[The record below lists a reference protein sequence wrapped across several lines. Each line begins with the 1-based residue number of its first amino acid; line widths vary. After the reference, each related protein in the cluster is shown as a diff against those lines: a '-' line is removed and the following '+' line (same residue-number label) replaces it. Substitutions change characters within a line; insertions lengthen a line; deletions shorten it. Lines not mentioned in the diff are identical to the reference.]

1 MLTSPF
7 LARSH
12 QVLSSFARFLQQNLR
27 LSKSGFY
34 PYSIVSFLAV
44 PLAIAWAA
52 HGENWITTTLIAIFL
67 TAATFVIYLGFL
79 SLQKALRWSGNI
91 ASSVSII
98 IATGAI
104 RGWLLHLTLG
114 YFDYTQL
121 ASALQRVLN
130 SAFTTL
136 IWLGLAN
143 LIVEGNRR
151 YRRRFRAILSQLLV
165 VNLRNSGSAQ
175 AGFAVIAHDLALLQ
189 TRLGESYSAVKDSS
203 EDATSMNTAA
213 NEIRT
218 QIESALKPLSKR
230 LWLNSMYEFPKLK
243 LSRLL
248 SDAISNLNYPFTLVL
263 LVFTLSA
270 FVNLSPAS
278 GFTYSTITAI
288 SGFFVFIVIEFGRRL
303 VISRSPNLKEAIN
316 LVFVLTAGVI
326 TGGFSALTL
335 HLFNGT
341 GSFFL
346 SLLLAPYLSALLL
359 VGSTIKLALSD
370 RREILDNLSKG
381 AQRLTMSSSDSL
393 QSSQAASYLHN
404 SLQSELTALAH
415 EFELVAENPNKE
427 KSAAVLEKLNSLIRR
442 SMGEDFANFLESPEI
457 RLDRV
462 LASWNGIVALET
474 SIDPALFSDP
484 ARGNL
489 FVQLVEESL
498 ANSVRKGHATEVKI
512 NATFIGSRL
521 EIEINDNGYF
531 DKSSK
536 PGLGSAWLERY
547 AVGESKFD
555 ATESGTRLTVEL

>member
-1 MLTSPF
+1 M
-7 LARSH
+7 
-12 QVLSSFARFLQQNLR
+12 LSSSVTFLQQNLR
-27 LSKSGFY
+27 LSKHGFY
-34 PYSIVSFLAV
+34 PYAIVSVLAV
-44 PLAIAWAA
+44 PLATAWAA
-52 HGENWITTTLIAIFL
+52 NRANWLTTVLISLAL
-67 TAATFVIYLGFL
+67 TVATFAVYLGFL
-79 SLQKALRWSGNI
+79 FLQRRLNLI
-91 ASSVSII
+91 DNPVASILII
-98 IATGAI
+98 IATGSI
-104 RGWLLHLTLG
+104 RGWLLYLALG
-114 YFDYTQL
+114 FFEYTKL
-121 ASALQRVLN
+121 ASAIQRIIN

-143 LIVEGNRR
+143 LVVEVNRR

-203 EDATSMNTAA
+203 EDAASMSTAA
-213 NEIRT
+213 SEIRT
-218 QIESALKPLSKR
+218 QIEYALKPLSKR

-248 SDAISNLNYPFTLVL
+248 SDAISNLNYPFTPIL
-263 LVFTLSA
+263 LMLTLSA
-270 FVNLSPAS
+270 FINLSPAS
-278 GFTYSTITAI
+278 GFTYSTVTAI
-288 SGFFVFIVIEFGRRL
+288 SGFFAFICIESGRRL
-303 VISRSPNLKEAIN
+303 LISKFPRIKQSIN
-316 LVFVLTAGVI
+316 IIFVI
-326 TGGFSALTL
+326 TVGAIAGSVSALTL

-346 SLLLAPYLSALLL
+346 SLLFAPYLSALVL

-370 RREILDNLSKG
+370 RREILDNLSNG
-381 AQRLTMSSSDSL
+381 ARRLTMSSNDSL

-415 EFELVAENPNKE
+415 EFELVAENPDKRNSK
-427 KSAAVLEKLNSLIRR
+427 AVLEKLESLIRR

-462 LASWNGIVALET
+462 LASWEGIVTLKT
-474 SIDPALFSDP
+474 SIDRNLFTDP

-498 ANSVRKGHATEVKI
+498 ANSVRKGQATEVEIK
-512 NATFIGSRL
+512 ATFRDARL
-521 EIEINDNGYF
+521 EIEINDNGVF
-531 DKSSK
+531 DKSST

-555 ATESGTRLTVEL
+555 ATSSGTRLSVEL

>member
-1 MLTSPF
+1 
-7 LARSH
+7 
-12 QVLSSFARFLQQNLR
+12 VLSSFAIFLQQNLR

-34 PYSIVSFLAV
+34 PYSIVSFVAV
-44 PLAIAWAA
+44 PLAIAWGANR
-52 HGENWITTTLIAIFL
+52 ENWLTTALIALAL
-67 TAATFVIYLGFL
+67 TASTFGIYIGLISLRRALG
-79 SLQKALRWSGNI
+79 WSENL
-91 ASSVSII
+91 ASSLSII
-98 IATGAI
+98 IATGSI
-104 RGWLLHLTLG
+104 RGCLLYFALG
-114 YFDYTQL
+114 YFEYTQL
-121 ASALQRVLN
+121 ASALQRILN

-203 EDATSMNTAA
+203 EDSTSMSTAA

-248 SDAISNLNYPFTLVL
+248 SDAISNLNYPFPLVL

-270 FVNLSPAS
+270 FVNLSAAS

-288 SGFFVFIVIEFGRRL
+288 SGLFVFIVIEFGRRL
-303 VISRSPNLKEAIN
+303 VISRSPNLKQTLN
-316 LVFVLTAGVI
+316 LIFVLTAGLI

-346 SLLLAPYLSALLL
+346 SLLFAPYLSALVLI
-359 VGSTIKLALSD
+359 GSTIKLALSD
-370 RREILDNLSKG
+370 RREILENLSKG
-381 AQRLTMSSSDSL
+381 AQRLTMSSIDSL

-404 SLQSELTALAH
+404 SLQSELTVLAH
-415 EFELVAENPNKE
+415 EFELVAENPDKE
-427 KSAAVLEKLNSLIRR
+427 KSKAVLEKLESLIRR

-462 LASWNGIVALET
+462 LASWNGIIALET
-474 SIDPALFSDP
+474 SIDRDLFSDP

-489 FVQLVEESL
+489 FVQLIEESI

-512 NATFIGSRL
+512 RATFTGSRL
-521 EIEINDNGYF
+521 EIDINDNGHF

-536 PGLGSAWLERY
+536 PGLGTAWLERY
-547 AVGESKFD
+547 AVGESKID

>member
-1 MLTSPF
+1 M
-7 LARSH
+7 
-12 QVLSSFARFLQQNLR
+12 
-27 LSKSGFY
+27 
-34 PYSIVSFLAV
+34 
-44 PLAIAWAA
+44 PLAIAWGANR
-52 HGENWITTTLIAIFL
+52 ENWLTTVLIALAL
-67 TAATFVIYLGFL
+67 TAATFAIYLGL
-79 SLQKALRWSGNI
+79 ISLRRALGWSENL
-91 ASSVSII
+91 ASSLSII
-98 IATGAI
+98 IATGSI
-104 RGWLLHLTLG
+104 RGCLLYFALG

-121 ASALQRVLN
+121 ASALQRILN

-143 LIVEGNRR
+143 LIVEVNRR
-151 YRRRFRAILSQLLV
+151 YRRRFRAILSQLLL

-203 EDATSMNTAA
+203 EDANSMSTAA

-230 LWLNSMYEFPKLK
+230 LWLNSVYEFPKLK

-248 SDAISNLNYPFTLVL
+248 SDAISNLNYPFTPVL
-263 LVFTLSA
+263 LVLTLSA

-278 GFTYSTITAI
+278 GFTYSTVTAI
-288 SGFFVFIVIEFGRRL
+288 SEFFAFILIEFVRRQIIGRA
-303 VISRSPNLKEAIN
+303 PNMKQMAN
-316 LVFVLTAGVI
+316 LAFILTVGLI

-346 SLLLAPYLSALLL
+346 SLLFAPYLSALVLI
-359 VGSTIKLALSD
+359 GSTIKLALSD
-370 RREILDNLSKG
+370 RREILENLSKG
-381 AQRLTMSSSDSL
+381 ARRLTMSSSDSL

-415 EFELVAENPNKE
+415 EFELVAENPDKE
-427 KSAAVLEKLNSLIRR
+427 KSKAVLEKLESLIRR

-462 LASWNGIVALET
+462 LASWNGIVTLKT
-474 SIDPALFSDP
+474 SIDRALFSDP

-498 ANSVRKGHATEVKI
+498 GNSVRKGQATQVKI
-512 NATFIGSRL
+512 TATFIGSRL
-521 EIEINDNGYF
+521 EIEIFDNGHF
-531 DKSSK
+531 DKTSK
-536 PGLGSAWLERY
+536 PGLGSAWIERY

>member
-1 MLTSPF
+1 M
-7 LARSH
+7 
-12 QVLSSFARFLQQNLR
+12 LSSFAKFLQQNLR

-44 PLAIAWAA
+44 PLAIAWGANR
-52 HGENWITTTLIAIFL
+52 ENWLTTVLIALVL
-67 TAATFVIYLGFL
+67 TAATFAIYLGFL
-79 SLQKALRWSGNI
+79 SLQRALGWSENL
-91 ASSVSII
+91 ACSLSII

-104 RGWLLHLTLG
+104 RGWLLYFALG

-143 LIVEGNRR
+143 LIVEVNRR

-189 TRLGESYSAVKDSS
+189 TRLEESYSAVKESS
-203 EDATSMNTAA
+203 EDSTSMSIAA
-213 NEIRT
+213 TEIRT

-230 LWLNSMYEFPKLK
+230 LWLNSLYEFPKLK

-248 SDAISNLNYPFTLVL
+248 SDAISNLNYPFIPIL
-263 LVFTLSA
+263 LMLTLSA

-278 GFTYSTITAI
+278 GFIYSTVTAI
-288 SGFFVFIVIEFGRRL
+288 SQFFAFILIEFGRRL
-303 VISRSPNLKEAIN
+303 IISKFPNLKQSMN
-316 LVFVLTAGVI
+316 LIFVLTVGAI
-326 TGGFSALTL
+326 TGSFSALTL
-335 HLFNGT
+335 ILFNGT

-346 SLLLAPYLSALLL
+346 SLLFAPYLSALVL
-359 VGSTIKLALSD
+359 VGSTIRLALSD

-381 AQRLTMSSSDSL
+381 ARRLTLSSNDSL

-415 EFELVAENPNKE
+415 EFELVAENPDKNKS
-427 KSAAVLEKLNSLIRR
+427 KAVLEKLDSLIRR

-462 LASWNGIVALET
+462 LASWNGIVTLKT
-474 SIDPALFSDP
+474 SIDRALFSDP

-498 ANSVRKGHATEVKI
+498 ANSVRKGQATEVEIK
-512 NATFIGSRL
+512 ATFIGTRL
-521 EIEINDNGYF
+521 EIEINDNGVF

-547 AVGESKFD
+547 AVGESKFN
-555 ATESGTRLTVEL
+555 ATESGTRLSVEL

>member
-1 MLTSPF
+1 
-7 LARSH
+7 
-12 QVLSSFARFLQQNLR
+12 VLSSFARFLQQNLR

-34 PYSIVSFLAV
+34 PYSIVSFIAV
-44 PLAIAWAA
+44 PLAIAWGANR
-52 HGENWITTTLIAIFL
+52 ENWLTTVLIALAL
-67 TAATFVIYLGFL
+67 TAATFAIYLGL
-79 SLQKALRWSGNI
+79 ISLRRALGWSENL
-91 ASSVSII
+91 ASSLSII
-98 IATGAI
+98 IATGSI
-104 RGWLLHLTLG
+104 RGCLLYFALG

-121 ASALQRVLN
+121 ASALQRILN

-143 LIVEGNRR
+143 LIVEVNRR
-151 YRRRFRAILSQLLV
+151 YRRRFRAILSQLLL

-203 EDATSMNTAA
+203 EDANSMSTAA

-230 LWLNSMYEFPKLK
+230 LWLNSVYEFPKLK

-248 SDAISNLNYPFTLVL
+248 SDAISNLNYPFTPVL
-263 LVFTLSA
+263 LVLTLSA

-278 GFTYSTITAI
+278 GFTYSTVTAI
-288 SGFFVFIVIEFGRRL
+288 SEFFAFILIEFVRRQIIGRA
-303 VISRSPNLKEAIN
+303 PNMKQMAN
-316 LVFVLTAGVI
+316 LAFILTVGLI

-346 SLLLAPYLSALLL
+346 SLLFAPYLSALVLI
-359 VGSTIKLALSD
+359 GSTIKLALSD
-370 RREILDNLSKG
+370 RREILENLSKG
-381 AQRLTMSSSDSL
+381 ARRLTMSSSDSL

-415 EFELVAENPNKE
+415 EFELVAENPDKE
-427 KSAAVLEKLNSLIRR
+427 KSKAVLEKLESLIRR

-462 LASWNGIVALET
+462 LASWNGIVTLKT
-474 SIDPALFSDP
+474 SIDRALFSDP

-498 ANSVRKGHATEVKI
+498 GNSVRKGQATQVKI
-512 NATFIGSRL
+512 TATFIGSRL
-521 EIEINDNGYF
+521 EIEIFDNGHF
-531 DKSSK
+531 DKTSK
-536 PGLGSAWLERY
+536 PGLGSAWIERY

>member
-1 MLTSPF
+1 
-7 LARSH
+7 
-12 QVLSSFARFLQQNLR
+12 VLSSFAKFLQQNLR

-44 PLAIAWAA
+44 PLAIAWGANR
-52 HGENWITTTLIAIFL
+52 ENWLTTVLIALVL
-67 TAATFVIYLGFL
+67 TAATFAIYLGFL
-79 SLQKALRWSGNI
+79 SLQRALGWSENL
-91 ASSVSII
+91 ACSLSII

-104 RGWLLHLTLG
+104 RGWLLYFALG

-143 LIVEGNRR
+143 LIVEVNRR

-189 TRLGESYSAVKDSS
+189 TRLEESYSAVKESS
-203 EDATSMNTAA
+203 EDSTSMSIAA
-213 NEIRT
+213 TEIRT

-230 LWLNSMYEFPKLK
+230 LWLNSLYEFPKLK

-248 SDAISNLNYPFTLVL
+248 SDAISNLNYPFIPIL
-263 LVFTLSA
+263 LMLTLSA

-278 GFTYSTITAI
+278 GFIYSTVTAI
-288 SGFFVFIVIEFGRRL
+288 SQFFAFILIEFGRRL
-303 VISRSPNLKEAIN
+303 IISKFPNLKQSMN
-316 LVFVLTAGVI
+316 LIFVLTVGAI
-326 TGGFSALTL
+326 TGSFSALTL
-335 HLFNGT
+335 ILFNGT

-346 SLLLAPYLSALLL
+346 SLLFAPYLSALVL
-359 VGSTIKLALSD
+359 VGSTIRLALSD

-381 AQRLTMSSSDSL
+381 ARRLTLSSNDSL

-415 EFELVAENPNKE
+415 EFELVAENPDKNKS
-427 KSAAVLEKLNSLIRR
+427 KAVLEKLDSLIRR

-462 LASWNGIVALET
+462 LASWNGIVTLKT
-474 SIDPALFSDP
+474 SIDRALFSDP

-498 ANSVRKGHATEVKI
+498 ANSVRKGQATEVEIK
-512 NATFIGSRL
+512 ATFIGTRL
-521 EIEINDNGYF
+521 EIEINDNGVF

-547 AVGESKFD
+547 AVGESKFN
-555 ATESGTRLTVEL
+555 ATESGTRLSVEL

>member
-1 MLTSPF
+1 M
-7 LARSH
+7 
-12 QVLSSFARFLQQNLR
+12 LSSFAKFLQQNLR

-52 HGENWITTTLIAIFL
+52 HRENWLTTTLIAFFL
-67 TAATFVIYLGFL
+67 TAATFAIYFGFL
-79 SLQKALRWSGNI
+79 SLQRALGWSENLTC
-91 ASSVSII
+91 SLSII

-104 RGWLLHLTLG
+104 RGWLLYFALG

-143 LIVEGNRR
+143 LIVEVNRR

-189 TRLGESYSAVKDSS
+189 TRLEESYSAAKESS
-203 EDATSMNTAA
+203 EDSASMSTAA
-213 NEIRT
+213 TEIRT

-230 LWLNSMYEFPKLK
+230 LWLNSVYEFPKLK

-248 SDAISNLNYPFTLVL
+248 SDAISNLNYPFTPIL
-263 LVFTLSA
+263 LMLTLSA

-278 GFTYSTITAI
+278 GFAYSTVTAI
-288 SGFFVFIVIEFGRRL
+288 SQFFAFILIEFGRRL
-303 VISRSPNLKEAIN
+303 IISKFPNLDQSIN
-316 LVFVLTAGVI
+316 LIFVLTVGAIAGSC
-326 TGGFSALTL
+326 SALTL

-346 SLLLAPYLSALLL
+346 SLLFAPYLSALVL
-359 VGSTIKLALSD
+359 VGSTIRLALSD

-381 AQRLTMSSSDSL
+381 AQRLTLSSNDSL

-415 EFELVAENPNKE
+415 EFELVAENPDKNKS
-427 KSAAVLEKLNSLIRR
+427 KAVLEKLDSLIRR

-462 LASWNGIVALET
+462 LASWNGIVSLKT
-474 SIDPALFSDP
+474 SIDRALFSDP

-498 ANSVRKGHATEVKI
+498 ANSVRKGQATEVEIK
-512 NATFIGSRL
+512 ATFIGTRL
-521 EIEINDNGYF
+521 EIEINDNGVF

-555 ATESGTRLTVEL
+555 ATESGTRLSVEL